1 MWILTK
7 YLSENTAVITRGWE
21 LRKSVG
27 SRTWDNSGIRERD
40 KSLSLSDCKR
50 GLSRIQCIVACNV
63 AKLSTHMLV
72 WRANYCPGS
81 RAQELLV
88 LKSVAWLLLP
98 ALPATAKP
106 I

>member
-7 YLSENTAVITRGWE
+7 CLSENTAVITRGWE

-27 SRTWDNSGIRERD
+27 SRTWDKSGIRERD

-50 GLSRIQCIVACNV
+50 GLSRIQCAVACNV

-72 WRANYCPGS
+72 WRALC
-81 RAQELLV
+81 
-88 LKSVAWLLLP
+88 W
-98 ALPATAKP
+98 
-106 I
+106 